1 MEMNKEIG
9 AKIRALREEK
19 KLTLREFGNALD
31 LDYSHLGRIERGKS
45 APSMKVLQKIAD
57 YFEVEVSSFFGE
69 KGEIPEELQ
78 EVGVEWITFAKEMTE
93 KKLTPDEIKAVL
105 NLIGKLNNDK

>member
-9 AKIRALREEK
+9 VKVRALREEK

-31 LDYSHLGRIERGKS
+31 MDYSHLGRIERGTA

-57 YFEVEVSSFFGE
+57 FFEVEVSSFFGE
-69 KGEIPEELQ
+69 KTEVPDELK
-78 EVGVEWITFAKEMTE
+78 EVGVEWITFAKEMQE
-93 KKLTPDEIKAVL
+93 RNLTPDEIKTVL
-105 NLIGKLNNDK
+105 DLLDKMKK